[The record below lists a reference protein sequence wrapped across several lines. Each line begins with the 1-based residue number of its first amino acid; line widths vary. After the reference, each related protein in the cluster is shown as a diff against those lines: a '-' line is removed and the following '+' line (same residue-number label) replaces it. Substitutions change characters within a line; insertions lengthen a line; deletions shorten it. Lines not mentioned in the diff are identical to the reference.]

1 MAYSGYGIWSL
12 VAQTLISSFLILI
25 SNFVFTKWSP
35 SLRFQLSAIKP
46 LWNYGGKMFL
56 SGALDTLYNRLD
68 TFIIGKIF
76 SAQTLGYYARAQSM
90 DVIIRQ
96 FSANSIM
103 SALFPY
109 IARHQYDREYLK
121 TLYTKYLHI
130 ICFVSIA
137 MCGLLFLIA
146 RHLFE
151 LLFTSRWN
159 FSAEL
164 FQIMSIAGFA
174 WPVGSL
180 MCNIISGVG
189 NSKAFL
195 RLEVYKKIIVLPV
208 YLFGFLLGLK
218 GFVVCMVVMG
228 FMGIALNGFFAG
240 KEINMKLLPQLK
252 IVFNYFSLGV
262 AAVLT
267 SYFIFRS
274 LPELTNI
281 TSMLFLSG
289 CFGLLYVI
297 GAYLLKLDGVHII
310 NLSFHKLKV
319 VFND

>member
-1 MAYSGYGIWSL
+1 
-12 VAQTLISSFLILI
+12 
-25 SNFVFTKWSP
+25 
-35 SLRFQLSAIKP
+35 
-46 LWNYGGKMFL
+46 MFL